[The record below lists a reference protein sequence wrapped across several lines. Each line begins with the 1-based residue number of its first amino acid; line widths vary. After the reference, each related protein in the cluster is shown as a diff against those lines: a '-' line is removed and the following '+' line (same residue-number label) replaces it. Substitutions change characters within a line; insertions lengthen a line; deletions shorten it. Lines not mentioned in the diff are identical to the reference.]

1 LIGKHSGR
9 ASIVNKLNEYD
20 IHVTPEIAGKILE
33 AVRATSIRLKRS
45 LMDKEIIHLYCD
57 VVAKEET
64 INTEVVG
71 G

>member
-1 LIGKHSGR
+1 MNSSKEVLNINENIKHDGNQ
-9 ASIVNKLNEYD
+9 A
-20 IHVTPEIAGKILE
+20 
-33 AVRATSIRLKRS
+33 SIRLKRS